1 MRWDWGCS
9 YPPRN
14 APTGFLAGSEVF
26 APSRR
31 LPEVEKREMRGA
43 RVDVVVLEA
52 WRRGRAGIRVIMAG
66 EASWQSNW
74 RIAMVIGLEEKQE
87 EEWLEAVKWQ
97 CPGRA

>member
-1 MRWDWGCS
+1 MRWDRGCS

-31 LPEVEKREMRGA
+31 LPEVEKRKMRGG
-43 RVDVVVLEA
+43 RVDVAVLEA
-52 WRRGRAGIRVIMAG
+52 WRRGRAGIRVIMVG

-74 RIAMVIGLEEKQE
+74 RVAMVIGLEEEEE
-87 EEWLEAVKWQ
+87 EEWLEAVKWR